1 MKFKL
6 VENIDNRLNEKIL
19 EEGLHVYLDDV
30 ANLMATN
37 GYTNIVIDY
46 HTNKI
51 IGDKSNKT
59 YLFEIIF
66 NNINPKLNDRFYVN
80 YLPSVN
86 NNAKVYPVATTH
98 PIGPSIGKAG
108 IGFPRAENRRQ
119 YIPGVF
125 IWELNRLAPIDPTT
139 WP

>member
-6 VENIDNRLNEKIL
+6 VESIDDRLVEEVL
-19 EEGLHVYLDDV
+19 EEGLHQYLQDV
-30 ANLMATN
+30 ATLMRAS
-37 GYTNIVIDY
+37 GYTNIVLDK

-51 IGDKSNKT
+51 IGDKNGAT

-66 NNINPKLNDRFYVN
+66 DKINARLNDRFYVN
-80 YLPSVN
+80 YLPSSN
-86 NNAKVYPVATTH
+86 NNANVYLSTPC
-98 PIGPSIGKAG
+98 PISHSIGKAG
-108 IGFPRAENRRQ
+108 IGFQTPENRRQ

-125 IWELNRLAPIDPTT
+125 IWELNRLAPMDPTT